1 MKSQFSDNLIL
12 RIKQYYLNRFDR
24 DITTEEAVVF
34 LSSFAD
40 LFEVVLKKS
49 DEPRFSNLRGR
60 RRLYLINS
68 ILNEKPDANK

>member
-1 MKSQFSDNLIL
+1 MSAQFSYNLIH
-12 RIKQYYLNRFDR
+12 RIKQYFLNRFDR

-40 LFEVVLKKS
+40 LFQVIFKKS

-60 RRLYLINS
+60 RRLYLINN
-68 ILNEKPDANK
+68 ILNEKPDADK